1 LRAFHEEANL
11 NDALRSAVR
20 LATLAGA
27 VALAAAPAF
36 AQVTPAAGATP
47 PDDTPSVKVG
57 VTIYTDYTYIDEPT
71 VKDADGNVIHSNAF
85 NVGRAY
91 VNVTGNLSHWV
102 SFRVTPDV
110 ARESGNGSSLSGS
123 LTYRLKYAFGQ
134 VNLDDFLP
142 HGSWVRLGVQQTPY
156 LDFMEG
162 IYRYRFQGTMFPER
176 EGFITSSDFGLTG
189 HLNFGGNYG
198 DIHAGVYNGEGYSKA
213 EANDQKAFQVR
224 GTLRPFPLGG
234 VLKGLRLHAF
244 YDADRYIK
252 SGARNRFVGTAT
264 FEHAHLNAGVDYLEV
279 KDRTSI
285 NSAEVRGNGWA
296 VWAVPKFLTVAESK
310 PGLEGLVRYD
320 SMRPNKNVDARRH
333 RLIVGLAYW
342 FPFLRGPS
350 AALLADMD
358 RATFDTLLNKPTDR
372 RYSLHALFAF

>member
-1 LRAFHEEANL
+1 MS
-11 NDALRSAVR
+11 ALPRILVR
-20 LATLAGA
+20 VLMTAG
-27 VALAAAPAF
+27 VVVTALAAPAF
-36 AQVTPAAGATP
+36 AQVTPAAGGTP

-71 VKDADGNVIHSNAF
+71 VKDADGNAIHSNAF

-91 VNVTGNLSHWV
+91 INVTGNLSHWV
-102 SFRVTPDV
+102 AFRVTPDV
-110 ARESGNGSSLSGS
+110 TRESGTGSSLSGS
-123 LTYRLKYAFGQ
+123 LTFRLKYAFGQ
-134 VNLDDFLP
+134 VNFDDFLT

-176 EGFITSSDFGLTG
+176 EGFITSSDFGLSG
-189 HLNFGGNYG
+189 HYNLPGNYG
-198 DIHAGVYNGEGYSKA
+198 DIHAGYYNGDGYSRT
-213 EANDQKAFQVR
+213 EPNDQKAFQLR
-224 GTLRPFPLGG
+224 ASLRPLPLGG
-234 VLKGLRLHAF
+234 VWKGLRLHAF
-244 YDADRYIK
+244 YDADKYVKHGPRD
-252 SGARNRFVGTAT
+252 RFIATAT
-264 FEHAHLNAGVDYLEV
+264 FEHPHLNAGFDYLDV

-285 NSAEVRGNGWA
+285 TNPEVKGNGWA
-296 VWAVPKFLTVAESK
+296 VWAVPRFLTVAESK
-310 PGLEGLVRYD
+310 PGLEGLFRYD
-320 SMRPNKNVDARRH
+320 SMRPNKNLDARRH

-358 RATFDTLLNKPTDR
+358 RATFDAALNRPTDR